1 MDTNDKMN
9 TGNVASDRT
18 MNSLDQARRLT
29 LLESYTGRLVGIVE
43 ALMNNQGKL
52 IESITDTT
60 PRVFTEESSEET
72 TEESSEETT
81 EESSEET
88 VEEIDDGLTDAEAD
102 SDTLASAGYGTDES
116 YGGTDERL

>member
-9 TGNVASDRT
+9 TGNVASDGT
-18 MNSLDQARRLT
+18 MNSLDHERRLT

-43 ALMNNQGKL
+43 ALMNNQDKL

-60 PRVFTEESSEET
+60 TRVF
-72 TEESSEETT
+72 T

-102 SDTLASAGYGTDES
+102 SDTLASAGYGTDED

>member
-72 TEESSEETT
+72 TEESSEET
-81 EESSEET
+81 

>member
-72 TEESSEETT
+72 
-81 EESSEET
+81 

-102 SDTLASAGYGTDES
+102 SDTLASAGYGTDED

>member
-9 TGNVASDRT
+9 TGNVASDGT
-18 MNSLDQARRLT
+18 MNSLDHERRLT

-43 ALMNNQGKL
+43 AL
-52 IESITDTT
+52 T
-60 PRVFTEESSEET
+60 RVVVS
-72 TEESSEETT
+72 
-81 EESSEET
+81 

-102 SDTLASAGYGTDES
+102 SDTLASAGYGTDED